1 MQGVVRLLLV
11 AWIALA
17 ACEVPA
23 PLASVPATSSADT
36 PLLAAPAQPAT
47 SAPIASATPPA
58 SASPLAELPPAARRP
73 GAYANIDPSDDE
85 VPGPP
90 DVLPDCEEQ
99 LARAGVTFRHASL
112 PVHKERKLVC
122 GAPQVVIYERGPGK
136 IVYAPAPLLTCPM
149 ALAITSFER
158 IVQEQAAA
166 IYASAV
172 VRVEQLGT
180 YNCREMAAYPGW
192 VSEHAYANAI
202 DLARFTL
209 RNGVTIDVQ
218 RDFDKGAEPPARKAG
233 AFLRTVSQRA
243 YDEEVFS
250 HVLTPFFDAHHRDH
264 FHLDLARYRSD
275 GTRPEA

>member
-1 MQGVVRLLLV
+1 
-11 AWIALA
+11 
-17 ACEVPA
+17 VP
-23 PLASVPATSSADT
+23 
-36 PLLAAPAQPAT
+36 
-47 SAPIASATPPA
+47 
-58 SASPLAELPPAARRP
+58 E
-73 GAYANIDPSDDE
+73 
-85 VPGPP
+85 
-90 DVLPDCEEQ
+90 CEEQ

-136 IVYAPAPLLTCPM
+136 IAYDPAPLLTCPL
-149 ALAITSFER
+149 ALAIASFER
-158 IVQEQAAA
+158 IVHAQAAA

-172 VRVEQLGT
+172 VRVDQLGT

-209 RNGVTIDVQ
+209 RNGVTIEVQ
-218 RDFDKGAEPPARKAG
+218 RDFDKGAGPPARKAG
-233 AFLRTVSQRA
+233 VFLRTVSQRA

>member
-1 MQGVVRLLLV
+1 
-11 AWIALA
+11 
-17 ACEVPA
+17 
-23 PLASVPATSSADT
+23 
-36 PLLAAPAQPAT
+36 
-47 SAPIASATPPA
+47 
-58 SASPLAELPPAARRP
+58 
-73 GAYANIDPSDDE
+73 
-85 VPGPP
+85 
-90 DVLPDCEEQ
+90 
-99 LARAGVTFRHASL
+99 
-112 PVHKERKLVC
+112 
-122 GAPQVVIYERGPGK
+122 
-136 IVYAPAPLLTCPM
+136 
-149 ALAITSFER
+149 
-158 IVQEQAAA
+158 
-166 IYASAV
+166 
-172 VRVEQLGT
+172 
-180 YNCREMAAYPGW
+180 MAAYPGW